1 MESRIIG
8 FLDDNADGKVEMSEL
23 RGSYAA
29 LKTRFAA
36 LDLNH
41 DGGLDL
47 AELTAAN
54 LTRATARRLAETDI
68 EQ

>member
-1 MESRIIG
+1 MEP
-8 FLDDNADGKVEMSEL
+8 AEL
-23 RGSYAA
+23 RGGYGA
-29 LKTRFAA
+29 LKARFAA

-47 AELTAAN
+47 PELAAAN
-54 LTRATARRLAETDI
+54 VTRGAARRLAETDV